1 MLRYNIVE
9 EEKRADCREG
19 IWMQLGLS
27 TAAFYGRWETEEAAA
42 QIAKLPLDCAEVF
55 LQSDSECTEEFAAL
69 VKKNLGSVIC
79 TSVHPLGGY
88 ENYMACRPER
98 QVRDAFDH
106 YRRIL
111 DAGRVLGAR
120 TFVYHGR
127 NTPQLSPLPWNLK
140 WNIEA
145 LAPMCEEAKRRGMVV
160 GWENVYWCQLTVPS
174 RVLEAKAAL
183 PQVRF
188 TLDIKQA
195 MRAGC
200 DPIDYVHAMGDR
212 LCNVHVCDWQED
224 GKLCLP
230 GEGIFDFEAL
240 MRALRETGYDG
251 PVIMEP
257 YLALIKSGEALERS
271 IAFMRNVMEE

>member
-1 MLRYNIVE
+1 
-9 EEKRADCREG
+9 
-19 IWMQLGLS
+19 MQLGMS
-27 TAAFYGRWETEEAAA
+27 TAAFYGKWETEEAAA

-55 LQSDSECTEEFAAL
+55 LQSDSENTVEFAQL
-69 VKKNLGSVIC
+69 VKENLGDLPC

-88 ENYMACRPER
+88 ENYMAGRPAR
-98 QVRDAFDH
+98 QVRDAFEH
-106 YRRIL
+106 FKTVL
-111 DAGRVLGAR
+111 DAGEALGAK

-127 NTPQLSPLPWNLK
+127 NTPLLSPLEWNLT

-145 LAPMCEEAKRRGMVV
+145 LTPMCDLARERSMVI
-160 GWENVYWCQLTVPS
+160 GWENVCWCQLTTPQ

-200 DPIDYVHAMGDR
+200 DPIDYVHAMGDQ

-240 MRALRETGYDG
+240 IKALRDVGYEG
-251 PVIMEP
+251 PIIMEP
-257 YLALIKSGEALERS
+257 YQALIKSEEALLRS
-271 IAFMRNVMEE
+271 IAFMRNIMKE

>member
-1 MLRYNIVE
+1 M
-9 EEKRADCREG
+9 
-19 IWMQLGLS
+19 S

-42 QIAKLPLDCAEVF
+42 QIARLPLDCAEVF
-55 LQSDSECTEEFAAL
+55 LQSDSENTRGFAAL
-69 VKKNLGSVIC
+69 VKKNLGTVAC

-88 ENYMACRPER
+88 ENHMAGRPAR
-98 QVRDAFDH
+98 QVRDAFAH
-106 YRRIL
+106 FEKVL
-111 DAGRVLGAR
+111 DAGTALGAK

-127 NTPQLSPLPWNLK
+127 NTPMLSPLPWNLK

-145 LAPMCEEAKRRGMVV
+145 VTPMCELARRRGMVI
-160 GWENVYWCQLTVPS
+160 GWENVCWCQLTVPE
-174 RVLEAKAAL
+174 RVLEAKEAL

-200 DPIDYVHAMGDR
+200 DPIEYVYAMGGQ
-212 LCNVHVCDWQED
+212 LCNVHVCDWRED

-230 GEGIFDFEAL
+230 GEGIFDFDAL
-240 MRALRETGYDG
+240 MKALCDVGYDG

-257 YLALIKSGEALERS
+257 YLALIESDEALLRS
-271 IAFMRNVMEE
+271 IAFMRNKMKE

>member
-1 MLRYNIVE
+1 MR
-9 EEKRADCREG
+9 
-19 IWMQLGLS
+19 LGLS

-55 LQSDSECTEEFAAL
+55 LQSDSENTPKFGRL
-69 VKKNLGSVIC
+69 VRENLAGMPC

-88 ENYMACRPER
+88 ENYMAGRPAR

-106 YRRIL
+106 FRRVL
-111 DAGRVLGAR
+111 DAGAAMGAK

-127 NTPQLSPLPWNLK
+127 NTPLLTPLPWNLN

-145 LAPMCEEAKRRGMVV
+145 LAPMCEEAAQRGMVI
-160 GWENVYWCQLTVPS
+160 GWENVCWCQLTEPS
-174 RVLEAKAAL
+174 RVLEAKMAL

-200 DPIDYVHAMGDR
+200 DPVTFVHAMGDR
-212 LCNVHVCDWQED
+212 LCNVHVCDWHED
-224 GKLCLP
+224 GTLCLP
-230 GEGIFDFEAL
+230 GEGCFDFDALMEAL
-240 MRALRETGYDG
+240 AEIGYDG
-251 PVIMEP
+251 PVIVEP
-257 YLALIKSGEALERS
+257 YLKLIQSGEALLRS
-271 IAFMRNVMEE
+271 IAFMRDKMKE